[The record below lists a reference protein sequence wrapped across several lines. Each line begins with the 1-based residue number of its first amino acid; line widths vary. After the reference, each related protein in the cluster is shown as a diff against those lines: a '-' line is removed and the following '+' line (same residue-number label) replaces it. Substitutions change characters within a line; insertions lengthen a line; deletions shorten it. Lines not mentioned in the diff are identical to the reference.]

1 LKIKKQ
7 KPVLTQS
14 QIATRGVLVRTAILM
29 GLFGVAVF
37 IPLTI
42 KLYQVQIIDHERY
55 QGRAVQQQTSD
66 TILAPARGTIYDRNM
81 KTLAVSAGVDTVVV
95 DPSRLR
101 DDEQLEFVAR
111 SLAAM
116 LDLDSE
122 NIIER
127 IKQNRERNRAYLAIK
142 QKIEREE
149 SEKVREF
156 LNANRNLPRNSVYL
170 APDTKRYYP
179 YGNFASN
186 TIGFVSSD
194 GIGLEGLEARY
205 NDRLSGTPGRI
216 VSTRESGATTL
227 PQPFEQYI
235 DATAGLN
242 MILTLDEIIQHFL
255 EKHLATAVIENQV
268 SKRALGIVMDVK
280 TGGILAIATSP
291 SFDLNNRTEITDPAI
306 QSILAGLEGEE
317 LAQKRSEALIAQ
329 YRNKAVSDTYEPG
342 STFKIITAAIALEEK
357 VVSMTDRFSCGG
369 SMTVAGWGTP
379 MHCHRRIGHGAQSF
393 VEGIQNSCNP
403 VFITAGLRIGRQKF
417 WDYSHAFGFF
427 ERTGIDIPGESSP
440 VMHSWTEFNRNDVTL
455 ATYSFGQTF
464 NITPVQL
471 ITATSAVMNG
481 GRLMKPHIVSAFT
494 DPSGMVVEEIA
505 PTVVRQVISE
515 DTSIKVREALE
526 AVVTHGTGR
535 NAQVKGYRTSGKTG
549 TSQKTVLAEED
560 RVGKYV
566 VSFLGFAPADNPEI
580 AVLVALDE
588 PGGPLLLRS
597 GGNMGAPL
605 AGRIM
610 ADILPYIGIKPQY
623 SADDLAGREL
633 QMPTLRGL
641 TVTEASRIIRD
652 NGLKYRIEGNGDTVT
667 DQLPISGIIIPGTA
681 QIVLYTESQ
690 RPDTQVEVPNV
701 LGLSPEQ
708 VNKLLTDAGLYIRVS
723 GATGTYATTIVS
735 VIQDISAGTMVDLGT
750 VVNVEFRDQSI
761 RD

>member
-1 LKIKKQ
+1 MKKKKQ

-14 QIATRGVLVRTAILM
+14 QIATRSVLVRTVILM
-29 GLFGVAVF
+29 CLFGVAVF
-37 IPLTI
+37 IPLAM

-55 QGRAVQQQTSD
+55 QERAVQQQTSD
-66 TILAPARGTIYDRNM
+66 TVIAPARGTIYDRNM
-81 KTLAVSAGVDTVVV
+81 KTLAVSASVDTVVV
-95 DPSRLR
+95 DPSRLK
-101 DDEQLEFVAR
+101 DDDQLVFVAR
-111 SLAAM
+111 NLAAI
-116 LDLDSE
+116 LDLDAADITE
-122 NIIER
+122 K

-156 LNANRNLPRNSVYL
+156 INANRDLPRNSVYL
-170 APDTKRYYP
+170 APDTRRYYP

-205 NDRLSGTPGRI
+205 NDRLTGTPGRI
-216 VSTRESGATTL
+216 VSTRESGTTTL
-227 PQPFEQYI
+227 PQPHEQYI

-255 EKHLATAVIENQV
+255 EKHLATAVVENQV
-268 SKRALGIVMDVK
+268 SKRALGIVMDVR

-317 LAQKRSEALIAQ
+317 LAQRRGEALVAQ

-379 MHCHRRIGHGAQSF
+379 MHCHRRIGHGGQSF

-403 VFITAGLRIGRQKF
+403 VFISAGLRIGRQKF
-417 WDYSHAFGFF
+417 WDYSQAFGFF

-440 VMHSWTEFNRNDVTL
+440 VMHSWTEFNRSDVTL

-481 GRLMKPHIVSAFT
+481 GKLMKPHIVSAFT
-494 DPSGMVVEEIA
+494 DSTGMVVEEI
-505 PTVVRQVISE
+505 PPIVVRQVISE
-515 DTSIKVREALE
+515 DTSAKVREALE
-526 AVVTHGTGR
+526 SVVKDGTGR
-535 NAQVKGYRTSGKTG
+535 NAQVNGYRISGKTG
-549 TSQKTVLAEED
+549 TSQKTVLED
-560 RVGKYV
+560 RVGRYV
-566 VSFLGFAPADNPEI
+566 VSFLGFAPADNPDI

-610 ADILPYIGIKPQY
+610 ADILPYIGIRPQF
-623 SADDLAGREL
+623 SADDVAGREL

-641 TVTEASRIIRD
+641 TVDEAAKIIRD
-652 NGLKYRIEGNGDTVT
+652 NELKYRIEGEGDTVI

-690 RPDTQVEVPNV
+690 RPDTQIKVPDILNK
-701 LGLSPEQ
+701 SPEQ

-723 GATGTYATTIVS
+723 GATGTYSTTIVS
-735 VIQDISAGTMVDLGT
+735 VIQDIPAGTMVDLGT